1 MACKTMLRQLIS
13 KWGILS
19 TEMQAAIA
27 QDGQFAD
34 VDLTKRD
41 VVVHD
46 VDVVSDVPEEAMDEL
61 DPVAEDGE
69 ITLDDL

>member
-19 TEMQAAIA
+19 TEMQAAIT

-34 VDLTKRD
+34 CDLKKKN

-46 VDVVSDVPEEAMDEL
+46 VDVVSDAPEEAMDEL
-61 DPVAEDGE
+61 DPIAEDGG

>member
-19 TEMQAAIA
+19 TEMQAAIT

-34 VDLTKRD
+34 CDLKKRD
-41 VVVHD
+41 VVVQD
-46 VDVVSDVPEEAMDEL
+46 VDVVSDAPEESMDEL
-61 DPVAEDGE
+61 PPVAEDGA